1 MDKSVLA
8 IRALSLVAS
17 LVLPLPSPCA
27 QRARAEEYREKAR
40 FLAAFPKF
48 VEWPEDAFP
57 SPQAPFFICVLGGYS
72 FGTSLVEQTQ
82 GVLIR
87 GRRVEV
93 RWERNEQALRSCH
106 VLFVSR
112 SESKRYAKI
121 FNAIRGAS
129 VLTVGE
135 TPDFMA
141 SGGAIDFLIEED
153 RLQFE
158 VNTGAAN
165 DAQLRISSR
174 MLALAH
180 QVVTRVEAA
189 KR

>member
-8 IRALSLVAS
+8 IGALSLVSS
-17 LVLPLPSPCA
+17 LVLALPSPSA
-27 QRARAEEYREKAR
+27 QQSRAEEYREKAR
-40 FLAAFPKF
+40 FLAVFPKF

-72 FGTSLVEQTQ
+72 FGTSLAEQTQ

-93 RWERNEQALRSCH
+93 RWERNELALRSCH
-106 VLFVSR
+106 ILFVSR
-112 SESKRYAKI
+112 SESKRYVKI
-121 FNAIRGAS
+121 FKAIRGAS

-135 TPDFMA
+135 TPNFMA
-141 SGGAIDFLIEED
+141 GGGAINFLIEED

-158 VNTGAAN
+158 VNMDAAN
-165 DAQLRISSR
+165 GAHLRISSS

-180 QVVTRVEAA
+180 QVVTKMEAA